1 MGACT
6 FKPRAAPSSE
16 ALRSLGAIAAARPHS
31 RRPHCVTFPTCAF
44 RFPLLVFF
52 RPLAKVIGNPGI
64 LSFSPP
70 PPHPPQLL
78 VPLQNVAWTASCQN
92 SLRHRGSAV
101 VVSDASGL
109 FRKDRSDIFPD
120 RLHNRCEISSAK
132 AFENPPVRLFYVQE
146 RTACQL
152 SKSFL
157 IRFFF
162 Y

>member
-64 LSFSPP
+64 LSFSPRP
-70 PPHPPQLL
+70 SPSHLL
-78 VPLQNVAWTASCQN
+78 VPLQNVARTASCQN
-92 SLRHRGSAV
+92 SLQHRGSAV
-101 VVSDASGL
+101 VVSDVRIFSGKINL
-109 FRKDRSDIFPD
+109 
-120 RLHNRCEISSAK
+120 A
-132 AFENPPVRLFYVQE
+132 Y
-146 RTACQL
+146 
-152 SKSFL
+152 FL
-157 IRFFF
+157 TGCTIDVKFLL
-162 Y
+162 